1 MTYLGESGCKSIQ
14 LRKGDKMP
22 LDPALVCKEGVVER
36 RYGNVTVSIHVPRD
50 ITLDDWMPYLQRLH
64 VQSERDRLKKPD
76 ELEEEDIA

>member
-1 MTYLGESGCKSIQ
+1 
-14 LRKGDKMP
+14 MP
-22 LDPALVCKEGVVER
+22 LDSALICKEGVVEN